1 MSMSIERIQLPGTN
15 VPLTPGVRA
24 GDFLFV
30 SGQVATDAGNA
41 ILIGDFPAEV
51 DGALNNLEAVLQ
63 AGGATLGDVV
73 KVNAYLS
80 NAALFAAFNEVYA
93 RRFGPN
99 PPPARTT
106 VVVDFGH
113 PDVRVEIEAIAYLDR

>member
-1 MSMSIERIQLPGTN
+1 MQPIQPTNLPAAA
-15 VPLTPGVRA
+15 VPLSLGMRA
-24 GDFLFV
+24 GDFLYV
-30 SGQVATDAGNA
+30 SGQVPTGPDGS

-51 DGALNNLEAVLQ
+51 NGALDNVEAVLRA
-63 AGGATLGDVV
+63 AGGSLANLV

-80 NAALFAAFNEVYA
+80 NAALFAPFNEVYVKRVA
-93 RRFGPN
+93 S

-113 PDVRVEIEAIAYLDR
+113 PDVRVEIDAVAYLGK

>member
-1 MSMSIERIQLPGTN
+1 MHPIQHDDLPAAG
-15 VPLTPGVRA
+15 VPLSLAMRA

-30 SGQVATDAGNA
+30 SGQIPTRPDGSV
-41 ILIGDFPAEV
+41 LIGDFTAEV
-51 DGALNNLEAVLQ
+51 NGALDNVQAVLG
-63 AGGATLGDVV
+63 AAGATLAQLV

-80 NAALFAAFNEVYA
+80 NAALFAPFNEVYVKRVA
-93 RRFGPN
+93 S

-113 PDVRVEIEAIAYLDR
+113 PDVRVEIDAIAYLGT